1 MSTIETH
8 STPSPVEMWQF
19 INRNLNPIGM
29 MPDKA
34 SLDYMQTCRLYLGL
48 RKLDNT
54 FRETVQIQ
62 VLKNEL
68 AYSLLETLVN

>member
-1 MSTIETH
+1 MSVIETH
-8 STPSPVEMWQF
+8 STPSPAEMWHF
-19 INRNLNPIGM
+19 IDRNLNPIGM